1 FDFGESDQC
10 RFWCESIRAFGETG
24 DSRQFRQRGRKT
36 VSLSSSLASLQD
48 FDVNDLHI
56 NSAGEWPVPI
66 QVLACLIVAALVIG
80 GVYWFDIADRKLELE
95 SVRSQEAELKQQFE
109 SKAFQVAN
117 LAAYKLQMQEM
128 EESFGVLL
136 KQLPT
141 DTEVPGLL
149 DDVSATG
156 SGSGL
161 EIQSIALQPE
171 VSKEFYVE
179 LPLEIKVRG
188 GYHDLAAFVSG
199 VAGLPRIVTLHDF
212 TIGATKDSS
221 LL

>member
-1 FDFGESDQC
+1 
-10 RFWCESIRAFGETG
+10 
-24 DSRQFRQRGRKT
+24 
-36 VSLSSSLASLQD
+36 
-48 FDVNDLHI
+48 
-56 NSAGEWPVPI
+56 
-66 QVLACLIVAALVIG
+66 
-80 GVYWFDIADRKLELE
+80 
-95 SVRSQEAELKQQFE
+95 
-109 SKAFQVAN
+109 
-117 LAAYKLQMQEM
+117 KLQMQEM

-149 DDVSATG
+149 EDVSATG

-161 EIQSIALQPE
+161 DIQSIALQTE

-212 TIGATKDSS
+212 TIGVSKDSS
-221 LL
+221 LLDMTITAKTYRYSGHGGK

>member
-1 FDFGESDQC
+1 M
-10 RFWCESIRAFGETG
+10 
-24 DSRQFRQRGRKT
+24 
-36 VSLSSSLASLQD
+36 SLSSSLASLQD
-48 FDVNDLHI
+48 FDVNDLDI

-95 SVRSQEAELKQQFE
+95 SVRAQEAELKQQFE

-221 LL
+221 LLDMTIIAKTYRYSGHGGK

>member
-1 FDFGESDQC
+1 M
-10 RFWCESIRAFGETG
+10 
-24 DSRQFRQRGRKT
+24 
-36 VSLSSSLASLQD
+36 SLSSSLASLQD
-48 FDVNDLHI
+48 FDVNDLDI

-149 DDVSATG
+149 EDVSATG

-161 EIQSIALQPE
+161 DIQSIALKPE

-179 LPLEIKVRG
+179 LPLEIKMRG

-221 LL
+221 LLDMTIIAKTYRYSGHGGK

>member
-1 FDFGESDQC
+1 
-10 RFWCESIRAFGETG
+10 
-24 DSRQFRQRGRKT
+24 

-48 FDVNDLHI
+48 FDVNDLDI

-95 SVRSQEAELKQQFE
+95 SVRAQEAELKQQFE

-221 LL
+221 LLDMTIIAKTYRYSGHGGK

>member
-1 FDFGESDQC
+1 M
-10 RFWCESIRAFGETG
+10 
-24 DSRQFRQRGRKT
+24 
-36 VSLSSSLASLQD
+36 SLSSSLASLQD
-48 FDVNDLHI
+48 FDVNDLDI

-95 SVRSQEAELKQQFE
+95 SVRAQEANLKQQFE

-149 DDVSATG
+149 EDVSATG

-161 EIQSIALQPE
+161 DIQSIALKPE

-179 LPLEIKVRG
+179 LPLEIKMRG

-221 LL
+221 LLDMTIIAKTYRYSGHGGK